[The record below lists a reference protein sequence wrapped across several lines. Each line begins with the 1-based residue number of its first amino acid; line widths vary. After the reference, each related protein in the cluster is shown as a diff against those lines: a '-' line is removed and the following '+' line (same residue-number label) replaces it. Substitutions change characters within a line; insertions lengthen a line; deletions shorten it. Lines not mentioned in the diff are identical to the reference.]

1 MELRQ
6 LRFFL
11 RASDTL
17 NFSEAAKQLYIT
29 QSALSQAIKQLED
42 EIGVP
47 VFNRNSHEVYLTE
60 AGKELVTYAREA
72 IRTADNC
79 TARMNDLAQMKCG
92 SLRIGVTH
100 SFSLMTTEV
109 LTEFMQLYP
118 GIKVEVIYKTTE
130 ELQELLSH
138 HELDFVLSYKPKHT
152 PAQVESTSLVTDR
165 LAVIVQQDHPLA
177 KRQSVTLEELK
188 DYRFVFPSKGMQA
201 RNTLD
206 EVLSN
211 TNTELHVCIELNLL
225 SPLLRIVKNT
235 HLLTILSCSSVN
247 AYGYEG
253 LCAVPLAEEGTE
265 MQGCIHTQKGAYR
278 KHAVSEM
285 LRLLREYID
294 FHGFSINM

>member
-17 NFSEAAKQLYIT
+17 NFSEAAKQLFVT
-29 QSALSQAIKQLED
+29 QSALSQNIKQLE
-42 EIGVP
+42 EELGVTL
-47 VFNRNSHEVYLTE
+47 FNRNSHEVYLTE

-72 IRTADNC
+72 LRTADNC

-92 SLRIGVTH
+92 TLRIGVTH

-109 LTEFMQLYP
+109 LAQFMVLYP
-118 GIKVEVIYKTTE
+118 GIKVEIVYKTTE

-152 PAQVESTSLVTDR
+152 AAQVESTPLVSDR
-165 LAVIVQQDHPLA
+165 LAVIVQEGHPLT
-177 KRQSVTLEELK
+177 KKESVTLKDLK
-188 DYRFVFPSKGMQA
+188 DYHFVLPSKGMQA
-201 RNTLD
+201 RTTLD
-206 EVLSN
+206 DVLSAKD
-211 TNTELHVCIELNLL
+211 TELHVSIEFNLL
-225 SPLLRIVKNT
+225 SPLLRMANNT

-265 MQGCIHTQKGAYR
+265 MLGCIHTSKGSYL

-294 FHGFSINM
+294 FHFVKR